1 MARTIGSQTVLPDL
15 PHAPRMTQFPSVQI
29 AKDTLP
35 AFNAMGQGLA
45 PSSPLPAPPQMPKSP
60 TYTIPAG
67 RGIGMESAVMGG
79 GFGQGIVPN
88 APRPAAPEVKFAEFS
103 IPIDTSPSQNL
114 GNYNLRSQNISPDA
128 QYLRPS
134 HTLEVY
140 GSGPNFNVSHLNR
153 VKPETHIP
161 NTLIHSVT
169 ETFGNNPAHEVN
181 RASMSRPPNPRA
193 LFHAPSINMASL
205 QAETKRIPLRQA
217 PVLPKANIPH
227 QKNLAGLIPVSS
239 GLRFESQYVAPPVR
253 ASDLGGLAPSRHRQ
267 IGINA
272 GRTFGAEGH
281 LL

>member
-1 MARTIGSQTVLPDL
+1 MSRTIGSQTVLPDL
-15 PHAPRMTQFPSVQI
+15 PHSPRMPSFPQVNL
-29 AKDTLP
+29 AADTLP

-45 PSSPLPAPPQMPKSP
+45 PNTPTPAPPQMPKTPSF
-60 TYTIPAG
+60 TIPAG

-88 APRPAAPEVKFAEFS
+88 APRPAAPEIKFAEFS
-103 IPIDTSPSQNL
+103 VPLDSSPTQNL
-114 GNYNLRSQNISPDA
+114 GNYNLRGQNLTPEA

-140 GSGPNFNVSHLNR
+140 GSGQQFNVSHLNR

-181 RASMSRPPNPRA
+181 RASISRPPNPRA
-193 LFHAPSINMASL
+193 LFHAPSVTVAPTTAS
-205 QAETKRIPLRQA
+205 IPLRQA
-217 PVLPKANIPH
+217 PVLPKANLPH
-227 QKNLAGLIPVSS
+227 QKNLAGLIPPSS
-239 GLRFESQYVAPPVR
+239 GVRLESEYIAPPVR
-253 ASDLGGLAPSRHRQ
+253 AGDLGGLAPSRFRQ

>member
-169 ETFGNNPAHEVN
+169 ESFGNNPAHEVN

-227 QKNLAGLIPVSS
+227 QKNLAGLIPASS

>member
-60 TYTIPAG
+60 TYNIPAG
-67 RGIGMESAVMGG
+67 RGIGMQSAVMGG

-114 GNYNLRSQNISPDA
+114 GNYNLRSQNISPEA

-169 ETFGNNPAHEVN
+169 ESFGNNPAHEVN

-193 LFHAPSINMASL
+193 LFHAPSINMTSL
-205 QAETKRIPLRQA
+205 QAETKHIPLRQA

-253 ASDLGGLAPSRHRQ
+253 ASDLGGLAPNRHRQ

>member
-1 MARTIGSQTVLPDL
+1 MARTIAGKTVLPDL
-15 PHAPRMTQFPSVQI
+15 PPAPRMTQFPQVNL
-29 AKDTLP
+29 AADTLP

-45 PSSPLPAPPQMPKSP
+45 PNTPLPAPPQMPKSP
-60 TYTIPAG
+60 SYTVPAG

-103 IPIDTSPSQNL
+103 IPLDSSPSQNL
-114 GNYNLRSQNISPDA
+114 GNYNLRSQNITPEA

-140 GSGPNFNVSHLNR
+140 GSGQQFNVSHLNR

-193 LFHAPSINMASL
+193 LFHAPSINVAPT
-205 QAETKRIPLRQA
+205 TKSIPLRQA
-217 PVLPKANIPH
+217 PILPKANLPH
-227 QKNLAGLIPVSS
+227 QKNLAGLIPPSS
-239 GLRFESQYVAPPVR
+239 GVRLESEYIAPPVR
-253 ASDLGGLAPSRHRQ
+253 ASDLGGLAPSRFRQ

>member
-1 MARTIGSQTVLPDL
+1 MARTIGNQTVLPDL
-15 PHAPRMTQFPSVQI
+15 PHAPRMPEFPQVRI
-29 AKDTLP
+29 AADTLP

-45 PSSPLPAPPQMPKSP
+45 PNSPLPAPPQMPKSP
-60 TYTIPAG
+60 SYTVPAG
-67 RGIGMESAVMGG
+67 RGIGMESAIMGG
-79 GFGQGIVPN
+79 GFGQGVVPN

-114 GNYNLRSQNISPDA
+114 GNYNLRSQNITPDA

-140 GSGPNFNVSHLNR
+140 GSGANFNVSHLNR

-181 RASMSRPPNPRA
+181 RASISRPPNPRA
-193 LFHAPSINMASL
+193 LFHAPSVNVS
-205 QAETKRIPLRQA
+205 QTVRSIPLRQA
-217 PVLPKANIPH
+217 PILPKANLPH

-239 GLRFESQYVAPPVR
+239 GVRLESEYVAPPIR
-253 ASDLGGLAPSRHRQ
+253 ASDLGGLAPSRFRQ
-267 IGINA
+267 IGINT